1 MTGTYTLNVTNAA
14 GCWDIETTDVIV
26 NAVPTAGLELT
37 PKGTDIVD
45 ALSTILTFGAEF
57 LAQFA
62 AAFAW
67 GAEQWVASN

>member
-1 MTGTYTLNVTNAA
+1 MNGIYTLNVTNAA

-57 LAQFA
+57 LAQFT
-62 AAFAW
+62 AAFAL
-67 GAEQWVASN
+67 GAELWVASD